1 MSVCLGHV
9 NDCSQSKKKVRNL
22 RNVNFKKSIPVF
34 FQKYHNCGSFGLEKL
49 PKQYIY
55 IYRFL
60 HHGPRD
66 MVTGPSL
73 YADPNYGTICLN
85 HCDTKLNWNF

>member
-9 NDCSQSKKKVRNL
+9 NYCSHSKKKVRNL
-22 RNVNFKKSIPVF
+22 RNVNFKESIPVF

-55 IYRFL
+55 ITRL
-60 HHGPRD
+60 STGV
-66 MVTGPSL
+66 VTGSVHFTEPQSM
-73 YADPNYGTICLN
+73 NY
-85 HCDTKLNWNF
+85 HK